1 MLATNPMW
9 PSMRW
14 MHAASWQRHPVGALA
29 GEHRLDIAVPL
40 QAAFLRGRIQRVHT
54 FSSRPFQRW
63 PCLIRSGRAAEA
75 EVEPAAVA
83 VAEEAEPAEAEP
95 EVEAEVAP
103 AAVVRAV
110 AVLEA
115 VVLGEAVRA
124 APVEPEAREEAQVA
138 ALAEARAAALVVA
151 VTILLLIISTTRP
164 TTSRGQSS
172 RHSRLRL
179 RPISKFWL
187 RWPRERAA
195 SRFSTP
201 TTCWVDSS
209 ASGGNRT
216 SSTFWGMCRATRRRE
231 AATR

>member
-14 MHAASWQRHPVGALA
+14 MHAAWWQRHPVGALA

-63 PCLIRSGRAAEA
+63 QCLIRSGRAAEA
-75 EVEPAAVA
+75 AVA
-83 VAEEAEPAEAEP
+83 VVVEEVEPAEAEP

-115 VVLGEAVRA
+115 VVLGEAV
-124 APVEPEAREEAQVA
+124 
-138 ALAEARAAALVVA
+138 
-151 VTILLLIISTTRP
+151 
-164 TTSRGQSS
+164 
-172 RHSRLRL
+172 
-179 RPISKFWL
+179 
-187 RWPRERAA
+187 
-195 SRFSTP
+195 
-201 TTCWVDSS
+201 
-209 ASGGNRT
+209 
-216 SSTFWGMCRATRRRE
+216 
-231 AATR
+231 

>member
-14 MHAASWQRHPVGALA
+14 MHAAWWQRHPVGALA

-63 PCLIRSGRAAEA
+63 PCLIRSGRAAA
-75 EVEPAAVA
+75 VEPAAVA
-83 VAEEAEPAEAEP
+83 VAEEAEPAEA
-95 EVEAEVAP
+95 VEVAP

-164 TTSRGQSS
+164 TTSHGQSS